1 MRAWSQE
8 TLSLP
13 ADAPMTSIKSN
24 FINSLVPQV
33 LCNPLLNRISSLQRS
48 LDALDC
54 EGLAKLLGISP
65 SIDLTEPTMEDWE
78 SFVDAFMSP
87 KHQQHSAFSPSNLR
101 YHTLAYIL
109 SAIFKDCS
117 LIIPLCPCPTN
128 TESSGIKVIDLE
140 IKSVDKLRYWMTL
153 DEKIVNEYAKLES
166 KMRKKCVEGHSGH

>member
-1 MRAWSQE
+1 
-8 TLSLP
+8 
-13 ADAPMTSIKSN
+13 MTCIKSN

-33 LCNPLLNRISSLQRS
+33 LCTPLLDRISSLQRS

-54 EGLAKLLGISP
+54 EGLAKLVGISP

-78 SFVDAFMSP
+78 SFVDAFLSP

-101 YHTLAYIL
+101 YHTLAYLL

-117 LIIPLCPCPTN
+117 LIIPLCPCPTD

-153 DEKIVNEYAKLES
+153 DEKIVDEYAKLEL
-166 KMRKKCVEGHSGH
+166 KMRKKCIERHSGHRTT